1 LLTSAYLTEKQLT
14 IWDLNRLGYK
24 QADIGRRIEA
34 TRQAAY
40 DALKISL
47 EKVDSALRHAAEAN
61 MVEIKYVDP
70 KNGILLGVV
79 PQDSS
84 QVIIT
89 FSKRHGIQTWHYEE
103 PNCQNCKWA
112 KRCADRLMDEAEE
125 RGVRITE
132 EEKRLPPAKL
142 ARTIFSEIIPGL
154 KP

>member
-1 LLTSAYLTEKQLT
+1 MLTSAYLTEKQLT

-47 EKVDSALRHAAEAN
+47 EKVDLALRHAAEAN

-70 KNGILLGVV
+70 KNGILLGAV

-103 PNCQNCKWA
+103 PQCGACRWT
-112 KRCADRLMDEAEE
+112 KRCAERLIDEAEE
-125 RGVRITE
+125 RNIKLNEGQ
-132 EEKRLPPAKL
+132 KREPPSKL
-142 ARTIFSEIIPGL
+142 AQLIFSKLIPGL
-154 KP
+154 

>member
-70 KNGILLGVV
+70 KNGILLGAV

-103 PNCQNCKWA
+103 PNCQNC
-112 KRCADRLMDEAEE
+112 
-125 RGVRITE
+125 
-132 EEKRLPPAKL
+132 
-142 ARTIFSEIIPGL
+142 
-154 KP
+154 

>member
-14 IWDLNRLGYK
+14 IWGLNRLGYK
-24 QADIGRRIEA
+24 QADIWRRIEA
-34 TRQAAY
+34 TRQAVY

-61 MVEIKYVDP
+61 MIEIKYVDP
-70 KNGILLGVV
+70 KNGILLGAV

-103 PNCQNCKWA
+103 PKCQNCKWA

-125 RGVRITE
+125 RGVRITD

>member
-1 LLTSAYLTEKQLT
+1 MTSKQLT
-14 IWDLNRLGYK
+14 IWDLNRLGYT
-24 QADIGRRIEA
+24 QADIGRKIEA
-34 TRQAAY
+34 TRQAVY

-47 EKVDSALRHAAEAN
+47 KKVDSALRHAAEAN

-84 QVIIT
+84 QVILT
-89 FSKRHGIQTWHYEE
+89 FSKRHGIQTWHYDE
-103 PNCQNCKWA
+103 PRCQDCKWV

-125 RGVRITE
+125 RGVSITE

-142 ARTIFSEIIPGL
+142 AHTIFSELIPWL

>member
-1 LLTSAYLTEKQLT
+1 LTSKQLT
-14 IWDLNRLGYK
+14 IWDLNRLGYT
-24 QADIGRRIEA
+24 QADIGRKIEA
-34 TRQAAY
+34 TRQAVY

-47 EKVDSALRHAAEAN
+47 KKVDSALRHAAEAN

-84 QVIIT
+84 QVILT
-89 FSKRHGIQTWHYEE
+89 FSKRHGIQTWHYDE
-103 PNCQNCKWA
+103 PRCQDCKWV

-125 RGVRITE
+125 RGVSITE

-142 ARTIFSEIIPGL
+142 AHTIFSELIPWL

>member
-1 LLTSAYLTEKQLT
+1 LTSKQLT
-14 IWDLNRLGYK
+14 IWDLNRLGYT
-24 QADIGRRIEA
+24 QADIGRKIEA
-34 TRQAAY
+34 TRQAVY

-47 EKVDSALRHAAEAN
+47 KKVDSALRHAADAN

-84 QVIIT
+84 QVILT
-89 FSKRHGIQTWHYEE
+89 FSKRHGIQTWHYDE
-103 PNCQNCKWA
+103 PRCQDCKWV

-125 RGVRITE
+125 RGVSITE

-142 ARTIFSEIIPGL
+142 AHTIFSELIPWL

>member
-47 EKVDSALRHAAEAN
+47 EKVDLALRHAAEAN

-70 KNGILLGVV
+70 KNGILLGAV

-103 PNCQNCKWA
+103 PQCGTCRWT
-112 KRCADRLMDEAEE
+112 KRCAERLIDEAEE
-125 RGVRITE
+125 RNIKLNEGQ
-132 EEKRLPPAKL
+132 KREPPSKL
-142 ARTIFSEIIPGL
+142 AQLIFSKLIPGL
-154 KP
+154 

>member
-47 EKVDSALRHAAEAN
+47 EKVDLALRHAAEAN

-70 KNGILLGVV
+70 KNGILLGAV

-103 PNCQNCKWA
+103 PQCGACRWT
-112 KRCADRLMDEAEE
+112 KRCAERLIDEAEE
-125 RGVRITE
+125 RNIKLNEGQ
-132 EEKRLPPAKL
+132 KREPPSKL
-142 ARTIFSEIIPGL
+142 AQLIFSKLIPGL
-154 KP
+154 